1 MTRGR
6 ALLALQERDER
17 IAVLRREIADL
28 EAVLRGVSESDRLR
42 EQSEAEAA
50 RRTAELAGRSVE
62 KDLAGIRQRAR
73 SLEKRLYDGSV
84 HNPQELLGM
93 QRDLDSL
100 RPMIE
105 ELEGRLL
112 ESMEVSERAEADLSQ
127 ARATVAERE
136 DERRSQEGPRRD
148 RLAAAGRE
156 LAETQ
161 AARAETAAAID
172 PADLRV
178 YDRIAAR
185 RQPAVVHL
193 EGDSCGG
200 CHLPLAVRE
209 VREARYGDG
218 VVQCSRC
225 DRVVTR

>member
-6 ALLALQERDER
+6 ALLALQEQDER
-17 IAVLRREIADL
+17 IAALRREIADL
-28 EAVLRGVSESDRLR
+28 EAVLRGESESDRLR

-62 KDLAGIRQRAR
+62 KDLAGIRHRAR
-73 SLEKRLYDGSV
+73 TLEKRLYDGSV

-93 QRDLDSL
+93 QHDLDSL

-127 ARATVAERE
+127 ARATVTERE
-136 DERRSQEGPRRD
+136 EERRSQEGPRRD

-156 LAETQ
+156 LAEH
-161 AARAETAAAID
+161 ARR
-172 PADLRV
+172 PGQ
-178 YDRIAAR
+178 R
-185 RQPAVVHL
+185 RQPRSTPL
-193 EGDSCGG
+193 TSGSTIGS
-200 CHLPLAVRE
+200 PLAASRRWSTWRATAVAAATSRSPS
-209 VREARYGDG
+209 ARSGRPATATAWSSAAG
-218 VVQCSRC
+218 A
-225 DRVVTR
+225 TGW